1 MGQVL
6 QLERYLAAVG
16 MYANAEGAGGV
27 YVALEAVP
35 ADVCGDRDF
44 DRQRTAEEGEE
55 FGTVDC
61 AADAEDFPG
70 QADAGAAVAGVGV
83 ALYGDAAAEGFGCGD
98 ACGYDAVC
106 GVTE

>member
-6 QLERYLAAVG
+6 QLERHLAAVG

-27 YVALEAVP
+27 YVAIEAVP

-44 DRQRTAEEGEE
+44 DRQRTAEEGEDVGALAGE
-55 FGTVDC
+55 ADQQDLQVGT
-61 AADAEDFPG
+61 
-70 QADAGAAVAGVGV
+70 DAGAAVAGVGV